1 MEMKEFIQNGL
12 ENIKRGFDRTLDGL
26 TTAEL
31 KWQPRPDA
39 NSIGLILFHSIR
51 AEDSSIH
58 MLQGKPQLW
67 ESEKWYQ
74 KFNKAI
80 DDGGAHYTAEQVA
93 AFVVPDLKELLA
105 YAEAVQ
111 KDALEY
117 VKGLKP
123 KDYDKKVTM
132 PPRPASMA
140 MPAGRPAP
148 PRPPFNPIV
157 GSILMMLLMHL
168 SQHAGEISYIR
179 GLQRGMDK

>member
-12 ENIKRGFDRTLDGL
+12 ENIKRVFDRTLDVL
-26 TTAEL
+26 TPTEL

-51 AEDSSIH
+51 TEDSSIH
-58 MLQGKPQLW
+58 RLQGKPQLW

-105 YAEAVQ
+105 YAEAVRKNTLQ
-111 KDALEY
+111 YL
-117 VKGLKP
+117 KGLKP
-123 KDYDKKVTM
+123 ADFDKKVNL
-132 PPRPASMA
+132 PPPPARMTI
-140 MPAGRPAP
+140 PAGRPAP
-148 PRPPFNPIV
+148 PWPPFNPIV
-157 GSILMMLLMHL
+157 GSMLLMLMTHL
-168 SQHAGEISYIR
+168 SEHAGEISYIR
-179 GLQRGMDK
+179 GLKRGMDK

>member
-1 MEMKEFIQNGL
+1 MQMKEFIQNGL
-12 ENIKRGFDRTLDGL
+12 ENVKRGFDRTLDGL
-26 TTAEL
+26 TPAEL

-51 AEDSSIH
+51 TEDSSIH
-58 MLQGKPQLW
+58 RLQGKPQLW

-74 KFNKAI
+74 KFNKTI

-105 YAEAVQ
+105 YAETVR
-111 KDALEY
+111 KDSLEY
-117 VKGLKP
+117 LKGLKP
-123 KDYDKKVTM
+123 KDFDKKVNL
-132 PPRPASMA
+132 PPRPAPMA

-148 PRPPFNPIV
+148 SWPPFNPIV
-157 GSILMMLLMHL
+157 GLMLLHVVTHL
-168 SQHAGEISYIR
+168 SEHAGEISYIR

>member
-1 MEMKEFIQNGL
+1 METKELIQNGL
-12 ENIKRGFDRTLDGL
+12 ENVKRAIGRTLDGL
-26 TTAEL
+26 TPAEL

-58 MLQGKPQLW
+58 RLQGKLQLW

-74 KFNKAI
+74 KFNKAVN
-80 DDGGAHYTAEQVA
+80 DGGAHYTAEQVA

-105 YAEAVQ
+105 YAEAVR
-111 KDALEY
+111 KDTLEY
-117 VKGLKP
+117 LKGLKP
-123 KDYDKKVTM
+123 EDFDRKVNL
-132 PPRPASMA
+132 PPPPAPIAIS
-140 MPAGRPAP
+140 AGSPAP
-148 PRPPFNPIV
+148 PRPPFNPVV
-157 GSILMMLLMHL
+157 GSMLLMLVTHL